1 MKYAHI
7 TAQLTAQPNTLYYG
21 DCLDIM
27 KKFPSEWIDLICL
40 DPPFNSNEKYSSIF
54 KGSGMNIEP
63 QVKAFDDTWTW
74 KPETAERVERVK
86 STIANPA
93 HKVIAAFEMF
103 NPRSKMLSYTSYMA
117 ERLYQMHR
125 ILKPTGSIY
134 LHCDTYASHYL
145 KLLLDAIFGEENFRN
160 EVIWSYRRWP
170 AKQENFQ
177 RMHDTIFRYS
187 KTENVIWNQLYE
199 PLAESTLKSDGGKK
213 ILNVFNEQGQRVRG
227 QKTGE
232 DSLGAPMRDVW
243 NIGVIAPTAKERMG
257 YRTQKPVALYER
269 MIKASSNEGDLV
281 LDPFCGCGTTID
293 AALKNRRRA
302 IGIDILPFALRLIN
316 ERRLGV
322 ELPVEGIPV
331 DIETAEQLAESD
343 PKGVKFQDWAISLVD
358 GLASNP
364 TKVGDEGA
372 DGYGMFAHKPD
383 NMDTKGIIVQVT
395 SASGSQNVKF
405 DKLQTDV
412 RKHNA
417 AMGILI
423 TKDEQK
429 AQNNWHVNLPPIQMG
444 NTTYAPMQCLSIE
457 EYYRNGQRYQP
468 PLNLPPLTNPWTGK
482 PIQSTLFN
490 SP

>member
-1 MKYAHI
+1 MKYANI
-7 TAQLTAQPNTLYYG
+7 TAKPNTLYYG
-21 DCLDIM
+21 DCLEVM
-27 KKFPSEWIDLICL
+27 KGFPDDWVDLICL
-40 DPPFNSNEKYSSIF
+40 DPPFNSDEKYSSIF

-63 QVKAFDDTWTW
+63 QVKAFDDTWIWSDTA
-74 KPETAERVERVK
+74 AERVQHVK
-86 STIANPA
+86 NASLNPA
-93 HKVIAAFEMF
+93 GKVIAGIEIF
-103 NPRSKMLSYTSYMA
+103 NPGSKILAYTSYMA
-117 ERLYQMHR
+117 ERLLEMHR

-134 LHCDTYASHYL
+134 LHCDSYASHYL
-145 KLLLDAIFGEENFRN
+145 KLIMDAIFGESNFRN

-213 ILNVFNEQGQRVRG
+213 ILNVFNEDGQRVRG

-232 DSLGAPMRDVW
+232 KSLGAPMRDVW
-243 NIGVIAPTAKERMG
+243 QIGVISPTAKERMG

-322 ELPVEGIPV
+322 ELPVKGIPV
-331 DIETAEQLAESD
+331 DVETADQLAKTA
-343 PKGVKFQDWAISLVD
+343 KGAEKFQDWAISLVD

-364 TKVGDEGA
+364 KKTGDEGI
-372 DGYGMFAHKPD
+372 DGFGMFEHKPR

-395 SASGSQNVKF
+395 AAGGSQKHKF
-405 DKLQTDV
+405 DKLQSDV
-412 RKHNA
+412 RSHNA

-423 TKDEQK
+423 TKDEQT
-429 AQNNWHVNLPPIQMG
+429 AQHGWHVNLPPIQMG
-444 NTTYAPMQCLSIE
+444 ESSYKPMQCFSIA
-457 EYYRNGQRYQP
+457 EYYRNGKRYAP

-482 PIQSTLFN
+482 PMQETLFKDT
-490 SP
+490 